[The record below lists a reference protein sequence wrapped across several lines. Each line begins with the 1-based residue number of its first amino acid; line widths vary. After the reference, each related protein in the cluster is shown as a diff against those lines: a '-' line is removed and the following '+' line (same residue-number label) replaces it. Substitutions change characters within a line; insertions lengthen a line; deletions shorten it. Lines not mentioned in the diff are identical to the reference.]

1 MIFSGSVASGIVK
14 TSTFN
19 LIILPNTSESMK
31 RRNFIKTTSVF
42 AGACQFT
49 GPILLSG
56 IGSAAEES
64 WFNKPMRWAQLTLVE
79 NDPGRFDPDFWLS
92 YFRQIHADGATLSAG
107 GIVAYYPTDVPLHH
121 RSNMLGTSDPFGY
134 LLKGCRKMDMSV
146 IARTDPHATWQN
158 VYDSH
163 PDWIAVT
170 ANGEKRRH
178 WANPE
183 LWVTCALGP
192 YNFEFMTLVHKEIM
206 ERYQPDGIFSNRWA
220 GHGICYCEH
229 CVRNFKEYSGM
240 DLPQSSDKSDA
251 VYLKYSEWSTGRLK
265 ELWLLWDNVI
275 RKQSSTS
282 RFIPNGFPDKVITG
296 QLSDIV
302 FTDHQARSGYS
313 MPWSNGKVAKELR
326 ASIGMKPLGGIF
338 SVGIA
343 DQNRWSDSVQSEAET
358 RIWVAE
364 GTANGMRPWFTK
376 FSGVLYDKRW
386 LETVDKIYQEHF
398 RCEKYLKNTAPVA
411 RVGMVF
417 SELSGSQGTEQWQQ
431 RSEDHSSG
439 MYHALIEARI
449 PFEMVND
456 RLLDEEHLKPFRL
469 IILPNISTLSD
480 KQCNQIKEYA
490 ESGGNILATFETS
503 LYDKEGKRREDFG
516 LADLFGISYT
526 GGVEGPMK
534 NSYLKLKKDTG
545 TNKYHPVLAGLE
557 DAYRII
563 NTIYRVKVKPVSDFP
578 SPVTLIPTYPDL
590 PMEHVYPRFEDTDI
604 RELYL
609 RETGKSRIA
618 YFPGDIDRTFWQIM
632 STDHGKLL
640 NNTIR
645 WALNEEP
652 VAEVNGPGVIDVTV
666 WRQENSMTVHLV
678 NLTNPM
684 MIKGPFRELIP
695 IQAEVTVKIPEG
707 LKPSG
712 VQLLVNGLKPK
723 YELKENK
730 LTVSTSYIYDHEII
744 GIDLE

>member
-1 MIFSGSVASGIVK
+1 M
-14 TSTFN
+14 
-19 LIILPNTSESMK
+19 MK
-31 RRNFIKTTSVF
+31 RRDFIRTS
-42 AGACQFT
+42 
-49 GPILLSG
+49 
-56 IGSAAEES
+56 SAALAVTQIPNVLYPGYQGLIAQDT
-64 WFNKPMRWAQLTLVE
+64 WFNRPMRWAQLTLVE

-92 YFRQIHADGATLSAG
+92 YFKRIHADGATLSAG
-107 GIVAYYPTDVPLHH
+107 GVVAYYPTDVPLHH
-121 RSNMLGTSDPFGY
+121 RSKWLDDSDPLGY
-134 LLKGCRKMDMSV
+134 LMTGCRKMNMSL
-146 IARTDPHATWQN
+146 ITRTDPHATWQN
-158 VYDSH
+158 VYDAH

-170 ANGEKRRH
+170 SEGEKRRH

-192 YNFEFMTLVHKEIM
+192 YNFEFMTQVHKEIM
-206 ERYQPDGIFSNRWA
+206 ERYEPDGIFSNRWA

-229 CVRNFKEYSGM
+229 CEKNFRKYSGM
-240 DLPQSSDKSDA
+240 ELPRSSDRSDIA
-251 VYLKYSEWSTGRLK
+251 YLKYTEWSTGRLK

-275 RKQSSTS
+275 RKQKSSS

-302 FTDHQARSGYS
+302 FTDHQARSGFT

-386 LETVDKIYQEHF
+386 LATVEKIYQEHF
-398 RCEKYLKNTAPVA
+398 RSEKYLRNTVPLA

-417 SELSGSQGTEQWQQ
+417 SERSRIQDRELWQQ

-456 RLLDEEHLKPFRL
+456 RLLDKEHLKPFRL
-469 IILPNISTLSD
+469 LILPNIAALSD
-480 KQCNQIKEYA
+480 KQCSQLKVFA
-490 ESGGNILATFETS
+490 EGGGNILATFETS
-503 LYDKEGKRREDFG
+503 LYDEEGRRRNDFG
-516 LADLFGISYT
+516 LADLFGISYDN
-526 GGVEGPMK
+526 GVEGPMK
-534 NSYLKLKKDTG
+534 NSYLKLKKDRG
-545 TNKYHPVLAGLE
+545 TDKYHYVLNGLE

-563 NTIYRVKVKPVSDFP
+563 NTIYRVIVKPVSDFP

-590 PMEHVYPRFEDTDI
+590 PMEHVYPRNEDTDI

-609 RETGKSRIA
+609 REKGNSRIA
-618 YFPGDIDRTFWQIM
+618 YFPGDMDRTFWQIFCK
-632 STDHGKLL
+632 DHGRLL
-640 NNTIR
+640 TNTIN
-645 WALNEEP
+645 WALNEDP
-652 VAEVNGPGVIDVTV
+652 LVEVKGPGVLDVTA

-684 MIKGPFRELIP
+684 LMKGPYRELIP
-695 IQAEVTVKIPEG
+695 VSADVTIRIPEG
-707 LKPSG
+707 LKPINVHLLINGSKPPLKFSG
-712 VQLLVNGLKPK
+712 DKLVVAVPDI
-723 YELKENK
+723 
-730 LTVSTSYIYDHEII
+730 TDHEII
-744 GIDLE
+744 GIDLQS